1 MALFKLN
8 ENNKLK
14 KINLKTFDNEK
25 QLQKLCEEN
34 LEELFQVRF
43 IQTEFP
49 IGDGYSGRLDT
60 LGLDYEGN
68 PVIIEYKLE
77 KNSCVLSQALFYMDW
92 LVNHRGDF
100 ELAAKNKLG
109 NNIEVS
115 WTNPKMIL
123 VAQEYNKYDKYAVN
137 QIPYDIYLYKYLYYN
152 NKELYL
158 ENINVQDN
166 RRYSIETHS
175 TNQNQISDR
184 YIQKE
189 YDISYHL
196 DSANEKVKVLYEE
209 LDEKVMEINDQIEK
223 RIRKIYIGYRTTRN
237 FLEIIIQK
245 NSLQIYVFIDEEIED
260 AANRFESVPE
270 SYQWVVNKR
279 MTINNHED
287 IEYAMKIIK
296 QSYEA
301 TL

>member
-14 KINLKTFDNEK
+14 KISLKNFENER
-25 QLQKLCEEN
+25 QLQRLCEAN

-43 IQTEFP
+43 IATEFP

-60 LGLDYEGN
+60 IGLDYEGN

-77 KNSCVLSQALFYMDW
+77 KNSSIISQSLFYMDW

-100 ELAAKNKLG
+100 EIAVKNKLG
-109 NNIEVS
+109 NDTRIS
-115 WTNPKMIL
+115 WNNPKMVL

-152 NKELYL
+152 NGELYL
-158 ENINVQDN
+158 ENINVQEN
-166 RRYSIETHS
+166 RRHS
-175 TNQNQISDR
+175 VEINNNTIANPDR
-184 YIQKE
+184 YVQRE
-189 YDISYHL
+189 YDISHHL
-196 DSANEKVKVLYEE
+196 EEVSEKTKSLYEE
-209 LDEKVMEINDQIEK
+209 LDEKVMEINDQIER
-223 RIRKIYIGYRTTRN
+223 RIRKYYVGYRTTKN
-237 FLEIIIQK
+237 FLEVHFQK
-245 NSLQIYVFIDEEIED
+245 NSLQIYVLVEGNYGDIE
-260 AANRFESVPE
+260 NRFESVPE
-270 SYQWVVNKR
+270 SYQWAVNKR

-287 IEYAMKIIK
+287 IEYAMNIINK
-296 QSYEA
+296 SYEA